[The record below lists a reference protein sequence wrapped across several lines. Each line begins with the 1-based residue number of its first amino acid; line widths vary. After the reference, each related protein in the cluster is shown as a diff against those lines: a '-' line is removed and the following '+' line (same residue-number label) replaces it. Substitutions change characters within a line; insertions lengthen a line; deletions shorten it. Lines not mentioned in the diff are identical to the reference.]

1 MTCYGPVMLMGA
13 VTVYA
18 LWMCVCAYSAQID
31 SLLSRFT
38 AAVKKITGKDE

>member
-18 LWMCVCAYSAQID
+18 LRMCVCAYSDQID
-31 SLLSRFT
+31 LLLLRL
-38 AAVKKITGKDE
+38 AAAIKKITGKDE

>member
-18 LWMCVCAYSAQID
+18 LWMCACSYSDQID
-31 SLLSRFT
+31 LLLLRLS
-38 AAVKKITGKDE
+38 AAIKKITGKDE